1 MTTQLATITS
11 VGGLLPPD
19 LLARIVAG
27 DRDVPGIGPSDY
39 GLDDGITLREAISR
53 AWNRLVPA
61 WRAFVAA
68 RDKLPKDDPATTVTR
83 EKFLQPLFEELRFG
97 RVAPRAAYQVDDR
110 TYAITHAWGEVPI
123 HMLGAGVSL
132 DTKQAKVAGAAKSS
146 PHGLVQDFLN
156 RSKPHLWA
164 IVTNGLSLRLLRD
177 HHSLTTQAYVDV
189 DLEAMFEG
197 NHYADFAL
205 AWMVFHQSRFEAARP
220 EDCWLEKWFTLARDQ
235 GVAALDDLRG
245 GVERAIEALGRGFL
259 RHKDNAALRDE
270 LRDGGLDKQEYY
282 RELLRLVY
290 RCIFLFSTEERDVLL
305 DPAAEES
312 AKARYRRFYATRR
325 LRELAGTMRG
335 GPHGDLWQGLMT
347 VMRGLDGGCAPLAL
361 PALGSF
367 LWSPSAVPHLGAAS
381 LANED
386 LLTAMR
392 ELSYLS
398 RNGKRF
404 PVAWRTVAADELG
417 GIYEGL
423 LELHPSLDVDA
434 GAFELETA
442 AGHER
447 KKTGSYYTPTSL
459 VDCLLDT
466 ALDPVVDAAVKGKS
480 RADAEAALLALKVVD
495 PACGSGHFLV
505 AAARRMARR
514 LATVRTGDDEPSPPE
529 LRHAL
534 RDVIGRCVYGVDLN
548 EMAVELCK
556 VALWM
561 EAIEPGRPLSFLDA
575 HVQHGN
581 ALLGATPALI
591 ERGVPDEAWE
601 VLEGDDKAVAKALKK
616 RNREERKAAEKQQ
629 GTMFAGSAGERGGKL
644 VEAARAAL
652 EGGDGRVEDVKARE
666 DRWARFQKSREYQ
679 EARLVASAWC
689 AAFVWRKAGEDP
701 GLAAAAPTY
710 ATFASLRGDAT
721 TASARLTKEVRAL
734 DNQYLFFHWHLQFPD
749 VFGVKAGGA
758 PVGEG
763 SEDDVTGWTGGFD
776 VVLGNPPWEHVELKE
791 IEWFAARRPAI
802 AKAENAAKRK
812 KLIAELATDDPA
824 LFSAF
829 RDAVRALDGQAAFA
843 RASGRYPLTAR
854 GRVNT
859 YALFAELDRTS
870 LREGG
875 RAGSIFPSGIATDD
889 NTKEFFG
896 SVVARGQLASLYHFE
911 NEDQVFPAVHHAF
924 RFCLFTIAAA
934 GTAEPADLVFYARS
948 VAHLAETGR
957 HFQLTPADF
966 LLLNPNTRTCPTFR
980 WTRDA
985 EINKGIYRRLR
996 VLLNEGADDGNP
1008 WGVSFMQGLF
1018 NMASDSGLF
1027 RDRARCESDG
1037 FRLNGNVFER
1047 GASKRLPLYEAKMVH
1062 HFDHRFATYE
1072 GQTEAQSNQ
1081 GKCPEFDDSD
1091 HRDPSRIPHP
1101 YYWVDEQEV
1110 SQQLAGRW
1118 SRSWLVGWRD
1128 IARASDMRTVIAAA
1142 IPAVAV
1148 GHKLP
1153 LLLPSAAAA
1162 GAAGLYGALCS
1173 LVFDYAARQK
1183 VGGTSLTYFIIKQLP
1198 MPTPA
1203 ALSRPAP
1210 WDAPTST
1217 ENWLASRV
1225 LELTFTS
1232 NDMVGFATDVG
1243 YAGPPFRWD
1252 PERRAILRAELDA
1265 AFFHLYG
1272 LDADDTAYI
1281 LDTFPVL
1288 RDKEVR
1294 QFGEYRTRRLVLE
1307 RYAAL
1312 ADAIATRT
1320 PYVSPLNPPPASPL
1334 AAHQPPVSPRNVI
1347 PLHPHR
1353 APVPVPVPVPA
1364 RPVPYARPA
1373 ATKPDMALVATDAW
1387 ARSREPALERGEV
1400 RAALLAVLRAQGAP
1414 MERAHAR
1421 LAALLCL
1428 EPHLLLPLLEGE
1440 DKAQWVRVVG
1450 ADAQAP
1456 LDTSVDQ
1463 TMNAWGPALTHLRAN
1478 GRVLEDLQH
1487 DSWEQSESAG
1497 SDESGWPEGRASFV
1511 VNVLHHI
1518 RTSKPALVLID
1529 QFPTPIRH
1537 WVRGAA

>member
-1 MTTQLATITS
+1 MTSFATITS

-27 DRDVPGIGPSDY
+27 DRDVPGIGPGDY

-68 RDKLPKDDPATTVTR
+68 RAKLPVDDAATTVTR

-97 RVAPRAAYQVDDR
+97 RVAPRAAYQVDER

-156 RSKPHLWA
+156 RSRSHLWA

-205 AWMVFHQSRFEAARP
+205 AWMLFHQSRFAQEVSRP
-220 EDCWLEKWFTLARDQ
+220 DECWLEKWFALAREQ

-245 GVERAIEALGRGFL
+245 GVERAIEALGLGFL
-259 RHKDNAALRDE
+259 RHKDNAGLREE
-270 LRDGGLDKQEYY
+270 LRDGALDKQEYY

-305 DPAAEES
+305 DPAATEA
-312 AKARYRRFYATRR
+312 AKERYRRFYATRR
-325 LRELAGTMRG
+325 LRDLAGSMRG
-335 GPHGDLWQGLMT
+335 GPHGDLWQGLAT

-367 LWSPSAVPHLGAAS
+367 LWSPSAVPHLATAS
-381 LANED
+381 LANEH

-466 ALDPVVDAAVKGKS
+466 ALDPVIDAAVAGKR
-480 RADAEAALLALKVVD
+480 RAEAEAALLALKVVD

-534 RDVIGRCVYGVDLN
+534 RDVIGRCIYGVDLN

-591 ERGVPDEAWE
+591 ARGVPDEAWE

-616 RNREERKAAEKQQ
+616 RNRDERKAAEKQQ
-629 GTMFAGSAGERGGKL
+629 GTMFAGSAGERGAAL
-644 VEAARAAL
+644 VAAARAAL
-652 EGGDGRVEDVKARE
+652 AGDDSAAAGVRALE
-666 DRWARFQKSREYQ
+666 DRWTRFQRSPEYQ
-679 EARLVASAWC
+679 AVRQVASAWC
-689 AAFVWRKAGEDP
+689 SAFVWRKVADDP
-701 GLAAAAPTY
+701 GLAAAAPTH
-710 ATFASLRGDAT
+710 ANFASLRGDPA
-721 TASARLTKEVRAL
+721 TASARLVKEVRAL

-749 VFGVKAGGA
+749 VFGVRPGDVPAAEGG
-758 PVGEG
+758 
-763 SEDDVTGWTGGFD
+763 EDDVTGWTGGFD
-776 VVLGNPPWEHVELKE
+776 VVLGNPPWERVKLQEKE
-791 IEWFAARRPAI
+791 FFAGRSDEI
-802 AKAENAAKRK
+802 AKAENAAVRKR
-812 KLIAELATDDPA
+812 LIAKLPQKDPA
-824 LFSAF
+824 LWAAWC
-829 RDAVRALDGQAAFA
+829 DALRRAEGESQWM
-843 RASGRYPLTAR
+843 RASGRYPLCGR
-854 GRVNT
+854 GDVNT
-859 YALFAELDRTS
+859 YSIFAEASRS
-870 LREGG
+870 LMNGTG
-875 RAGSIFPSGIATDD
+875 RVGIITPPGIATDD
-889 NTKEFFG
+889 TTKLFFSSLVG
-896 SVVARGQLASLYHFE
+896 TGELAAFYEFE
-911 NEDQVFPAVHHAF
+911 NEDRIFPAVDHRVHFALTGLA
-924 RFCLFTIAAA
+924 RGRSGDAA
-934 GTAEPADLVFYARS
+934 TADIVFNVRRTAQLADQ
-948 VAHLAETGR
+948 ER
-957 HFQLTPADF
+957 HVELLPADF
-966 LLLNPNTRTCPTFR
+966 VALNPNTRTCPTFR
-980 WTRDA
+980 WRRDA
-985 EINKGIYRRLR
+985 EINKAIYRRVP
-996 VLLNEGADDGNP
+996 VLWREDAEDGNP
-1008 WGVSFMQGLF
+1008 WGIRFMAMLHMSGD
-1018 NMASDSGLF
+1018 SDSF
-1027 RDRARCESDG
+1027 HDRAACERDG
-1037 FRLNGNVFER
+1037 FVLVGNVFAR
-1047 GASKRLPLYEAKMVH
+1047 GDARRLPLYEAKMVH

-1081 GKCPEFDDSD
+1081 GKCPEFDDAD
-1091 HRDPSRIPHP
+1091 HRDPSRLPLP
-1101 YYWVDEQEV
+1101 YYWVDDTEV
-1110 SQQLAGRW
+1110 AKQLAGRW
-1118 SRSWLVGWRD
+1118 DRGWFIGWRD
-1128 IARASDMRTVIAAA
+1128 ICRSSDMRTAIASAVPRYGFGDTFLLALPAA
-1142 IPAVAV
+1142 EVT
-1148 GHKLP
+1148 P
-1153 LLLPSAAAA
+1153 LAGVLLANFAA
-1162 GAAGLYGALCS
+1162 
-1173 LVFDYAARQK
+1173 LVFDYCARQK
-1183 VGGTSLTYFIIKQLP
+1183 VGGTHLKYNVMRQLP
-1198 MPTPA
+1198 VVTPA
-1203 ALSRPAP
+1203 GSKEPAP
-1210 WDAPTST
+1210 WATSLPIA
-1217 ENWLASRV
+1217 EWIRARV
-1225 LELTFTS
+1225 AELVYTS
-1232 NDMVGFATDVG
+1232 DDIAAFAADIG

-1252 PERRAILRAELDA
+1252 PDRRAILRAELDA

-1312 ADAIATRT
+1312 ATAIATGT
-1320 PYVSPLNPPPASPL
+1320 PYRSPLVRGPGVQPKPTSAPVVPLPVAVPRTIPPVQVPPLPFRPPLPMWGRGVL
-1334 AAHQPPVSPRNVI
+1334 AAAAQVTGHPLDRPWETTQTGVS
-1347 PLHPHR
+1347 LGLE
-1353 APVPVPVPVPA
+1353 
-1364 RPVPYARPA
+1364 
-1373 ATKPDMALVATDAW
+1373 ALA
-1387 ARSREPALERGEV
+1387 
-1400 RAALLAVLRAQGAP
+1400 AVLRYLPGP
-1414 MERAHAR
+1414 SLRVDVE
-1421 LAALLCL
+1421 LAVVQVLL
-1428 EPHLLLPLLEGE
+1428 PRLLLTAFDRTDAKRWRQLLG
-1440 DKAQWVRVVG
+1440 DSLNVASVTALAVPWDLVV
-1450 ADAQAP
+1450 AEA
-1456 LDTSVDQ
+1456 LQ
-1463 TMNAWGPALTHLRAN
+1463 TA
-1478 GRVLEDLQH
+1478 VLVTT
-1487 DSWEQSESAG
+1487 
-1497 SDESGWPEGRASFV
+1497 PEGLWRAGIDVEDVPRGVMDARAV
-1511 VNVLHHI
+1511 V
-1518 RTSKPALVLID
+1518 ALAW
-1529 QFPTPIRH
+1529 QAAA
-1537 WVRGAA
+1537 RGNGQDHLDVESERRKLSA

>member
-1 MTTQLATITS
+1 MASVTTPLATITS

-259 RHKDNAALRDE
+259 RHKDNAGLRDE
-270 LRDGGLDKQEYY
+270 LRDSALDKQEYY

-305 DPAAEES
+305 DPAAPES
-312 AKARYRRFYATRR
+312 AKERHRRFYATRR
-325 LRELAGTMRG
+325 LREMAGTMRG

-347 VMRGLDGGCAPLAL
+347 VMRGLDTGCAPLGL

-367 LWSPSAVPHLGAAS
+367 LWSPSAVPHLGTAS

-466 ALDPVVDAAVKGKS
+466 ALDPVVDAAVKGKT
-480 RADAEAALLALKVVD
+480 REAAEAALLALKVVD

-591 ERGVPDEAWE
+591 ARGVPDEAWE
-601 VLEGDDKAVAKALKK
+601 VLEGDDKTVAKALKK

-629 GTMFAGSAGERGGKL
+629 GTMFAGSAGEQSAGKL
-644 VEAARAAL
+644 LEAARAAL
-652 EGGDGRVEDVKARE
+652 EGGDAGIGDVRAME
-666 DRWARFQKSREYQ
+666 DRWSRFQKSREYQ

-689 AAFVWRKAGEDP
+689 AAFVWRKVAGDD
-701 GLAAAAPTY
+701 GLAAAAPT
-710 ATFASLRGDAT
+710 AGVFASLRADAG
-721 TASARLTKEVRAL
+721 TASGRLTKEVRVL

-749 VFGVKAGGA
+749 VFGVKAGGD
-758 PVGEG
+758 VGED
-763 SEDDVTGWTGGFD
+763 EVTGWTGGFD

-791 IEWFAARRPAI
+791 IEWFSARRPDI
-802 AKAENAAKRK
+802 ARADNATQRK
-812 KLIAELATDDPA
+812 QLIVDLETSDSV
-824 LFSAF
+824 LFRSF
-829 RDAVRALDGQAAFA
+829 REAARIIESQAAFS

-859 YALFAELDRTS
+859 YALFAELNRTL
-870 LREGG
+870 LRDSG
-875 RAGSIFPSGIATDD
+875 RVGCIVPAGIATDD
-889 NTKEFFG
+889 TTKDFFG
-896 SVVARGQLASLYHFE
+896 ALIASRDLVSLFHFE
-911 NEDQVFPAVHHAF
+911 NEDHVFTSVHNAF
-924 RFCLFTIAAA
+924 RFCLLTLALGRPAGAAA
-934 GTAEPADLVFYARS
+934 DMVFFARQVS
-948 VAHLAETGR
+948 HLLDESRQVRLRT
-957 HFQLTPADF
+957 ADF
-966 LLLNPNTRTCPTFR
+966 LALNPNTRTCPTFR
-980 WTRDA
+980 WARDA
-985 EINKGIYRRLR
+985 EINKGIYQRLPI
-996 VLLNEGADDGNP
+996 LLKEGSLPENP

-1018 NMASDSGLF
+1018 NMAADSGLF
-1027 RDRARCESDG
+1027 RDRRACEEDG
-1037 FRLNGNVFER
+1037 YKLHGSHFVR
-1047 GASKRLPLYEAKMVH
+1047 GTQRRLPLYEAKMIH
-1062 HFDHRFATYE
+1062 HFDHRFGTYE
-1072 GQTEAQSNQ
+1072 GQTEGQSNKGFLPQ
-1081 GKCPEFDDSD
+1081 LDDAD
-1091 HRDPSRIPHP
+1091 HANPAREPLP
-1101 YYWVDEQEV
+1101 YYWVDEHDV
-1110 SQQLAGRW
+1110 TRQLAGRW
-1118 SRSWLVGWRD
+1118 AHNWLLGWRD
-1128 IARASDMRTVIAAA
+1128 ICRSSDMRTVIACAL
-1142 IPAVAV
+1142 PRVAV
-1148 GHKLP
+1148 GHTTP
-1153 LLLPSAAAA
+1153 LIFGLSAESATSVLATFS
-1162 GAAGLYGALCS
+1162 S
-1173 LVFDYAARQK
+1173 LVFDYCARQK
-1183 VGGTSLTYFIIKQLP
+1183 VGGTHLTYSYIKQLP
-1198 MPTPA
+1198 VVLPSTMAAPCPWAPSQPTQEWIGHRVIE
-1203 ALSRPAP
+1203 LSY
-1210 WDAPTST
+1210 TSH
-1217 ENWLASRV
+1217 
-1225 LELTFTS
+1225 
-1232 NDMVGFATDVG
+1232 DMAGFAMDAG

-1294 QFGEYRTRRLVLE
+1294 QVGEYRTRRLVLE

-1312 ADAIATRT
+1312 ATAIATRT
-1320 PYVSPLNPPPASPL
+1320 PYTSPLSPPPASPL
-1334 AAHQPPVSPRNVI
+1334 AAHPE
-1347 PLHPHR
+1347 
-1353 APVPVPVPVPA
+1353 AP
-1364 RPVPYARPA
+1364 
-1373 ATKPDMALVATDAW
+1373 
-1387 ARSREPALERGEV
+1387 
-1400 RAALLAVLRAQGAP
+1400 
-1414 MERAHAR
+1414 
-1421 LAALLCL
+1421 
-1428 EPHLLLPLLEGE
+1428 
-1440 DKAQWVRVVG
+1440 
-1450 ADAQAP
+1450 
-1456 LDTSVDQ
+1456 
-1463 TMNAWGPALTHLRAN
+1463 
-1478 GRVLEDLQH
+1478 
-1487 DSWEQSESAG
+1487 
-1497 SDESGWPEGRASFV
+1497 
-1511 VNVLHHI
+1511 
-1518 RTSKPALVLID
+1518 
-1529 QFPTPIRH
+1529 
-1537 WVRGAA
+1537 

>member
-1 MTTQLATITS
+1 VTTQLATITS

-156 RSKPHLWA
+156 RSKAHLWA

-245 GVERAIEALGRGFL
+245 GVERAIEGLGRGFL

-312 AKARYRRFYATRR
+312 AKERYRRFYATRR

-466 ALDPVVDAAVKGKS
+466 ALDPVVDAAVKGKG
-480 RADAEAALLALKVVD
+480 REAAEAALLALKVVD

-689 AAFVWRKAGEDP
+689 AAFVWRKAAGEAE
-701 GLAAAAPTY
+701 LAAAAPT
-710 ATFASLRGDAT
+710 AGVFAGLRGDAS
-721 TASARLTKEVRAL
+721 TASGRLVKEVRAL

-749 VFGVKAGGA
+749 VFGVRAGGTA
-758 PVGEG
+758 AAEG

-776 VVLGNPPWEHVELKE
+776 VVLGNPPWERLRLMEKE
-791 IEWFAARRPAI
+791 FFAGLDDEI
-802 AKAENAAKRK
+802 AKAENAALRKRLLARLPQK
-812 KLIAELATDDPA
+812 DPVLWSAWCDALRRAEGE
-824 LFSAF
+824 S
-829 RDAVRALDGQAAFA
+829 QWM
-843 RASGRYPLTAR
+843 RASGRYPLCGQGDINTYSIFAELNRSLMSER
-854 GRVNT
+854 GRVGCI
-859 YALFAELDRTS
+859 L
-870 LREGG
+870 
-875 RAGSIFPSGIATDD
+875 PSGIATDD
-889 NTKEFFG
+889 TTKEFFAALV
-896 SVVARGQLASLYHFE
+896 STDQLASLWHFE
-911 NEDQVFPAVHHAF
+911 NEEFVFPAVHHAF
-924 RFCLFTIAAA
+924 RFCLVTMARGRAA
-934 GTAEPADLVFYARS
+934 GSASQMVFYARQ
-948 VAHLAETGR
+948 VAHLNDPERLIELA
-957 HFQLTPADF
+957 AKDF
-966 LLLNPNTRTCPTFR
+966 VALNPNTRTCPTFR
-980 WTRDA
+980 WRRDA
-985 EINKGIYRRLR
+985 EINKGIYRRVP
-996 VLLNEGADDGNP
+996 VLWREEVEDGNP
-1008 WGVSFMQGLF
+1008 WGIRFLRMLDMSV
-1018 NMASDSGLF
+1018 DSGSF
-1027 RDRARCESDG
+1027 HDRAACARDG
-1037 FRLNGNVFER
+1037 FVLAGNVFAR
-1047 GASKRLPLYEAKMVH
+1047 GGAKRLPLYEAKMVH

-1081 GKCPEFDDSD
+1081 GKCPELDDTA
-1091 HRDPSRIPHP
+1091 HADPLKVPLP
-1101 YYWVDEQEV
+1101 YYWVDDSVVHER
-1110 SQQLAGRW
+1110 LADRW
-1118 SRSWLVGWRD
+1118 ARTWLLGWRD
-1128 IARASDMRTVIAAA
+1128 IARSSDMRTVIVDLL
-1142 IPAVAV
+1142 PRFAV
-1148 GHKLP
+1148 GNKLP
-1153 LLLPSAAAA
+1153 LCLPDQTPP
-1162 GAAGLYGALCS
+1162 LCACLFGNLAS
-1173 LVFDYAARQK
+1173 LVLDYCARQK
-1183 VGGTSLTYFIIKQLP
+1183 VAGTSLNVFLVNQFPVLAPQTYSSSVGDNSKQIWQGWV
-1198 MPTPA
+1198 A
-1203 ALSRPAP
+1203 
-1210 WDAPTST
+1210 
-1217 ENWLASRV
+1217 ERV
-1225 LELTFTS
+1225 LELTYTS
-1232 NDMVGFATDVG
+1232 HDLTGFAMDAG
-1243 YAGPPFRWD
+1243 YSGPPFRWD

-1272 LDADDTAYI
+1272 LNADDTAYI

-1312 ADAIATRT
+1312 ATAIATRT
-1320 PYVSPLNPPPASPL
+1320 PYTSPLSPPPASPL
-1334 AAHQPPVSPRNVI
+1334 AAHPQ
-1347 PLHPHR
+1347 
-1353 APVPVPVPVPA
+1353 
-1364 RPVPYARPA
+1364 
-1373 ATKPDMALVATDAW
+1373 
-1387 ARSREPALERGEV
+1387 EV
-1400 RAALLAVLRAQGAP
+1400 R
-1414 MERAHAR
+1414 
-1421 LAALLCL
+1421 
-1428 EPHLLLPLLEGE
+1428 
-1440 DKAQWVRVVG
+1440 
-1450 ADAQAP
+1450 
-1456 LDTSVDQ
+1456 
-1463 TMNAWGPALTHLRAN
+1463 
-1478 GRVLEDLQH
+1478 
-1487 DSWEQSESAG
+1487 
-1497 SDESGWPEGRASFV
+1497 
-1511 VNVLHHI
+1511 
-1518 RTSKPALVLID
+1518 
-1529 QFPTPIRH
+1529 
-1537 WVRGAA
+1537 

>member
-1 MTTQLATITS
+1 VTQLATITS

-27 DRDVPGIGPSDY
+27 DRDVPGIGPADY

-68 RDKLPKDDPATTVTR
+68 RAKLPVDDLATTVTR

-97 RVAPRAAYQVDDR
+97 RVAPRAAYQVDER

-156 RSKPHLWA
+156 RSRAHLWA

-205 AWMVFHQSRFEAARP
+205 AWMLFHQSRFAQEVSRP
-220 EDCWLEKWFTLARDQ
+220 DDCWLEKWFALARDQ

-245 GVERAIEALGRGFL
+245 GVERAIEALGLGFL
-259 RHKDNAALRDE
+259 RHKDNAGLREE
-270 LRDGGLDKQEYY
+270 LRDGALDKQEYY

-305 DPAAEES
+305 DPAATEA
-312 AKARYRRFYATRR
+312 AKERYRRFYATRR
-325 LRELAGTMRG
+325 LRDLAGSMRG
-335 GPHGDLWQGLMT
+335 GPHGDLWQGLAT

-367 LWSPSAVPHLGAAS
+367 LWSPSAVPHLATAS
-381 LANED
+381 LANEH

-392 ELSYLS
+392 ELSYLT

-466 ALDPVVDAAVKGKS
+466 ALDPVIDAAVAGKR
-480 RADAEAALLALKVVD
+480 RAEAEAALLALKVVD

-534 RDVIGRCVYGVDLN
+534 RDVIGRCIYGVDLN

-591 ERGVPDEAWE
+591 ARGVPDEAWE

-616 RNREERKAAEKQQ
+616 RNRDERKAAEKQQ
-629 GTMFAGSAGERGGKL
+629 GTMFAGSAGERGAAL
-644 VEAARAAL
+644 VAAARAAL
-652 EGGDGRVEDVKARE
+652 AGDDSAAAGVRALE
-666 DRWARFQKSREYQ
+666 DRWTRFQRSPEYQ
-679 EARLVASAWC
+679 AARLVASAWC
-689 AAFVWRKAGEDP
+689 SAFVWRKVADDP
-701 GLAAAAPTY
+701 GLAAAAPTH
-710 ATFASLRGDAT
+710 AIFASLRGDPA

-776 VVLGNPPWEHVELKE
+776 VVLGNPPWERVKLQEKE
-791 IEWFAARRPAI
+791 FFAGRSDDI
-802 AKAENAAKRK
+802 AEAENAAVRKR
-812 KLIAELATDDPA
+812 LIAKLPEKDPA
-824 LFSAF
+824 LWAAWC
-829 RDAVRALDGQAAFA
+829 DALRRAEGESQWM
-843 RASGRYPLTAR
+843 RASGRYPLCGQGDINTYSIFAELNRSIMSER
-854 GRVNT
+854 GRVGCI
-859 YALFAELDRTS
+859 L
-870 LREGG
+870 
-875 RAGSIFPSGIATDD
+875 PSGIATDD
-889 NTKEFFG
+889 TTKEFFAAL
-896 SVVARGQLASLYHFE
+896 VTTDQLASLWHFE
-911 NEDQVFPAVHHAF
+911 NEEFVFPAVHHAF
-924 RFCLFTIAAA
+924 RFCLVTMAR
-934 GTAEPADLVFYARS
+934 GRPRGSTSRMVFYARQ
-948 VAHLAETGR
+948 VAHLNDPERLIELAAE
-957 HFQLTPADF
+957 DF
-966 LLLNPNTRTCPTFR
+966 VALNPNTRTCPTFR
-980 WTRDA
+980 WRRDA
-985 EINKGIYRRLR
+985 EVNKGIYRRVP
-996 VLLNEGADDGNP
+996 VLWREEAEDGNP
-1008 WGVSFMQGLF
+1008 WGIVFRTRLWH
-1018 NMASDSGLF
+1018 MAEDAEHF
-1027 RDRARCESDG
+1027 RDHDACVADGYTLQGNTFVGPAGRRA
-1037 FRLNGNVFER
+1037 
-1047 GASKRLPLYEAKMVH
+1047 PLYEAKMVH

-1072 GQTEAQSNQ
+1072 GQTAAQSNQ
-1081 GKCPEFDDSD
+1081 GKCPELSD
-1091 HRDPSRIPHP
+1091 TDHLDEGRTARP
-1101 YYWVDEQEV
+1101 YYWADGEEV
-1110 SQQLAGRW
+1110 EARFAGLWDRQ
-1118 SRSWLVGWRD
+1118 WLIGWRD
-1128 IARASDMRTVIAAA
+1128 ICRSSDTRTVIAAA
-1142 IPAVAV
+1142 MPRTAV
-1148 GHKLP
+1148 GNTMP
-1153 LLLPSAAAA
+1153 LILGHRLDAARGAFLLSTLSA
-1162 GAAGLYGALCS
+1162 
-1173 LVFDYAARQK
+1173 LVFDYCARQK
-1183 VGGTSLTYFIIKQLP
+1183 VGGTHLTVSYLNQLP
-1198 MPTPA
+1198 CLHPSALDATTRWDPSERVA
-1203 ALSRPAP
+1203 AWIQR
-1210 WDAPTST
+1210 
-1217 ENWLASRV
+1217 RV
-1225 LELTFTS
+1225 LELCYTS
-1232 NDMVGFATDVG
+1232 RDMAGFAKDMG

-1312 ADAIATRT
+1312 ATAIATRT
-1320 PYVSPLNPPPASPL
+1320 PYTSPLSPPPASPL
-1334 AAHQPPVSPRNVI
+1334 AAHPE
-1347 PLHPHR
+1347 
-1353 APVPVPVPVPA
+1353 
-1364 RPVPYARPA
+1364 RP
-1373 ATKPDMALVATDAW
+1373 
-1387 ARSREPALERGEV
+1387 
-1400 RAALLAVLRAQGAP
+1400 
-1414 MERAHAR
+1414 
-1421 LAALLCL
+1421 
-1428 EPHLLLPLLEGE
+1428 
-1440 DKAQWVRVVG
+1440 
-1450 ADAQAP
+1450 
-1456 LDTSVDQ
+1456 
-1463 TMNAWGPALTHLRAN
+1463 
-1478 GRVLEDLQH
+1478 
-1487 DSWEQSESAG
+1487 
-1497 SDESGWPEGRASFV
+1497 
-1511 VNVLHHI
+1511 
-1518 RTSKPALVLID
+1518 
-1529 QFPTPIRH
+1529 
-1537 WVRGAA
+1537 

>member
-1 MTTQLATITS
+1 VTTQLATITS

-27 DRDVPGIGPSDY
+27 DRDVPGIGPGDY

-110 TYAITHAWGEVPI
+110 TYAITHAWGEIPI

-259 RHKDNAALRDE
+259 RHKDNAGLRDE
-270 LRDGGLDKQEYY
+270 LRDSALDKQEYY

-305 DPAAEES
+305 DPAAPEA
-312 AKARYRRFYATRR
+312 AKERYRRFYATRR
-325 LRELAGTMRG
+325 LRDLAGSMRG

-367 LWSPSAVPHLGAAS
+367 LWSPSAVPHLGSAS

-466 ALDPVVDAAVKGKS
+466 ALDPVVDAAVKGKG
-480 RADAEAALLALKVVD
+480 REAAEAALLALKVVD

-689 AAFVWRKAGEDP
+689 AAFVWRKAAGEAE
-701 GLAAAAPTY
+701 LAAAAPT
-710 ATFASLRGDAT
+710 AGVFAGLRGDAS
-721 TASARLTKEVRAL
+721 TASARLVKEVRAL

-749 VFGVKAGGA
+749 VFGVRAGGA
-758 PVGEG
+758 P
-763 SEDDVTGWTGGFD
+763 
-776 VVLGNPPWEHVELKE
+776 
-791 IEWFAARRPAI
+791 
-802 AKAENAAKRK
+802 
-812 KLIAELATDDPA
+812 AT
-824 LFSAF
+824 
-829 RDAVRALDGQAAFA
+829 
-843 RASGRYPLTAR
+843 
-854 GRVNT
+854 
-859 YALFAELDRTS
+859 
-870 LREGG
+870 EGG
-875 RAGSIFPSGIATDD
+875 EAT
-889 NTKEFFG
+889 
-896 SVVARGQLASLYHFE
+896 
-911 NEDQVFPAVHHAF
+911 
-924 RFCLFTIAAA
+924 
-934 GTAEPADLVFYARS
+934 
-948 VAHLAETGR
+948 
-957 HFQLTPADF
+957 
-966 LLLNPNTRTCPTFR
+966 
-980 WTRDA
+980 
-985 EINKGIYRRLR
+985 
-996 VLLNEGADDGNP
+996 
-1008 WGVSFMQGLF
+1008 
-1018 NMASDSGLF
+1018 
-1027 RDRARCESDG
+1027 
-1037 FRLNGNVFER
+1037 
-1047 GASKRLPLYEAKMVH
+1047 
-1062 HFDHRFATYE
+1062 
-1072 GQTEAQSNQ
+1072 
-1081 GKCPEFDDSD
+1081 
-1091 HRDPSRIPHP
+1091 
-1101 YYWVDEQEV
+1101 
-1110 SQQLAGRW
+1110 
-1118 SRSWLVGWRD
+1118 
-1128 IARASDMRTVIAAA
+1128 
-1142 IPAVAV
+1142 
-1148 GHKLP
+1148 
-1153 LLLPSAAAA
+1153 
-1162 GAAGLYGALCS
+1162 
-1173 LVFDYAARQK
+1173 
-1183 VGGTSLTYFIIKQLP
+1183 
-1198 MPTPA
+1198 
-1203 ALSRPAP
+1203 
-1210 WDAPTST
+1210 
-1217 ENWLASRV
+1217 
-1225 LELTFTS
+1225 
-1232 NDMVGFATDVG
+1232 
-1243 YAGPPFRWD
+1243 
-1252 PERRAILRAELDA
+1252 
-1265 AFFHLYG
+1265 
-1272 LDADDTAYI
+1272 
-1281 LDTFPVL
+1281 
-1288 RDKEVR
+1288 
-1294 QFGEYRTRRLVLE
+1294 
-1307 RYAAL
+1307 
-1312 ADAIATRT
+1312 
-1320 PYVSPLNPPPASPL
+1320 
-1334 AAHQPPVSPRNVI
+1334 
-1347 PLHPHR
+1347 
-1353 APVPVPVPVPA
+1353 
-1364 RPVPYARPA
+1364 
-1373 ATKPDMALVATDAW
+1373 
-1387 ARSREPALERGEV
+1387 
-1400 RAALLAVLRAQGAP
+1400 
-1414 MERAHAR
+1414 
-1421 LAALLCL
+1421 
-1428 EPHLLLPLLEGE
+1428 
-1440 DKAQWVRVVG
+1440 
-1450 ADAQAP
+1450 
-1456 LDTSVDQ
+1456 
-1463 TMNAWGPALTHLRAN
+1463 
-1478 GRVLEDLQH
+1478 
-1487 DSWEQSESAG
+1487 
-1497 SDESGWPEGRASFV
+1497 
-1511 VNVLHHI
+1511 
-1518 RTSKPALVLID
+1518 
-1529 QFPTPIRH
+1529 
-1537 WVRGAA
+1537 

>member
-1 MTTQLATITS
+1 VTTQLATITS

-27 DRDVPGIGPSDY
+27 DRDVPGIGPGDY

-110 TYAITHAWGEVPI
+110 TYAITHAWGEIPI

-259 RHKDNAALRDE
+259 RHKDNAGLRDE
-270 LRDGGLDKQEYY
+270 LRDSALDKQEYY

-305 DPAAEES
+305 DPAAPEA
-312 AKARYRRFYATRR
+312 AKERYRRFYATRR
-325 LRELAGTMRG
+325 LRDLAGSMRG

-367 LWSPSAVPHLGAAS
+367 LWSPSAVPHLGSAS

-466 ALDPVVDAAVKGKS
+466 ALDPVVDAAVKGKG
-480 RADAEAALLALKVVD
+480 REAAEAALLALKVVD

-689 AAFVWRKAGEDP
+689 AAFVWRKAAGEAE
-701 GLAAAAPTY
+701 LAAAAPT
-710 ATFASLRGDAT
+710 AGVFAGLRGDAS
-721 TASARLTKEVRAL
+721 TASGRLVKEVRAL

-749 VFGVKAGGA
+749 VFGVRAGGA

-776 VVLGNPPWEHVELKE
+776 VVLGNPPWERLKLME
-791 IEWFAARRPAI
+791 KEFFAQRVPQIALASSPA
-802 AKAENAAKRK
+802 ERK
-812 KLIAELATDDPA
+812 KILARLETTSPDLWQGWRLALRGAEGES
-824 LFSAF
+824 LF
-829 RDAVRALDGQAAFA
+829 VRASHRFPLC
-843 RASGRYPLTAR
+843 SG
-854 GRVNT
+854 GDVNT
-859 YALFAELDRTS
+859 FALFAEAIS
-870 LREGG
+870 HAHG
-875 RAGSIFPSGIATDD
+875 RWRPSRVLVPTGLIVDITTRD
-889 NTKEFFG
+889 FFWDL
-896 SVVARGQLASLYHFE
+896 VEKHQLVSAFDFE
-911 NEDQVFPAVHHAF
+911 NRKPWFDDV
-924 RFCLFTIAAA
+924 
-934 GTAEPADLVFYARS
+934 D
-948 VAHLAETGR
+948 GR
-957 HFQLTPADF
+957 YRF
-966 LLLNPNTRTCPTFR
+966 LLLTLSHTPFLADSAFVFCAREVVDLSDAGKIIRLTSDDIRAINPNSRTCPVFCER
-980 WTRDA
+980 
-985 EINKGIYRRLR
+985 
-996 VLLNEGADDGNP
+996 
-1008 WGVSFMQGLF
+1008 QGQRHSPCHLQ
-1018 NMASDSGLF
+1018 ACSGLAC
-1027 RDRARCESDG
+1027 RD
-1037 FRLNGNVFER
+1037 
-1047 GASKRLPLYEAKMVH
+1047 
-1062 HFDHRFATYE
+1062 
-1072 GQTEAQSNQ
+1072 
-1081 GKCPEFDDSD
+1081 
-1091 HRDPSRIPHP
+1091 
-1101 YYWVDEQEV
+1101 
-1110 SQQLAGRW
+1110 
-1118 SRSWLVGWRD
+1118 
-1128 IARASDMRTVIAAA
+1128 
-1142 IPAVAV
+1142 
-1148 GHKLP
+1148 
-1153 LLLPSAAAA
+1153 
-1162 GAAGLYGALCS
+1162 
-1173 LVFDYAARQK
+1173 
-1183 VGGTSLTYFIIKQLP
+1183 
-1198 MPTPA
+1198 
-1203 ALSRPAP
+1203 
-1210 WDAPTST
+1210 
-1217 ENWLASRV
+1217 
-1225 LELTFTS
+1225 S
-1232 NDMVGFATDVG
+1232 ND
-1243 YAGPPFRWD
+1243 
-1252 PERRAILRAELDA
+1252 I
-1265 AFFHLYG
+1265 
-1272 LDADDTAYI
+1272 
-1281 LDTFPVL
+1281 
-1288 RDKEVR
+1288 
-1294 QFGEYRTRRLVLE
+1294 
-1307 RYAAL
+1307 
-1312 ADAIATRT
+1312 
-1320 PYVSPLNPPPASPL
+1320 
-1334 AAHQPPVSPRNVI
+1334 
-1347 PLHPHR
+1347 
-1353 APVPVPVPVPA
+1353 
-1364 RPVPYARPA
+1364 
-1373 ATKPDMALVATDAW
+1373 
-1387 ARSREPALERGEV
+1387 
-1400 RAALLAVLRAQGAP
+1400 
-1414 MERAHAR
+1414 
-1421 LAALLCL
+1421 C
-1428 EPHLLLPLLEGE
+1428 
-1440 DKAQWVRVVG
+1440 
-1450 ADAQAP
+1450 
-1456 LDTSVDQ
+1456 
-1463 TMNAWGPALTHLRAN
+1463 
-1478 GRVLEDLQH
+1478 
-1487 DSWEQSESAG
+1487 
-1497 SDESGWPEGRASFV
+1497 
-1511 VNVLHHI
+1511 
-1518 RTSKPALVLID
+1518 
-1529 QFPTPIRH
+1529 
-1537 WVRGAA
+1537 

>member
-27 DRDVPGIGPSDY
+27 DRDVPGIGPGDY

-259 RHKDNAALRDE
+259 RHKDNAGLRDE
-270 LRDGGLDKQEYY
+270 LRDSALDKQEYY

-305 DPAAEES
+305 DPAAPES
-312 AKARYRRFYATRR
+312 AKERYRRFYATRR
-325 LRELAGTMRG
+325 LREMAGTMRG

-347 VMRGLDGGCAPLAL
+347 VMRGLDTGCAPLGL

-367 LWSPSAVPHLGAAS
+367 LWSPSAVPHLGTAS

-480 RADAEAALLALKVVD
+480 REAAEAALLALKVVD

-591 ERGVPDEAWE
+591 ARGVPDEAWE

-629 GTMFAGSAGERGGKL
+629 GTMFAGSAGEKAAGKL
-644 VEAARAAL
+644 MEAARAAL
-652 EGGDGRVEDVKARE
+652 EGGDAGIGDVRAME

-689 AAFVWRKAGEDP
+689 AAFVWRKAADDP
-701 GLAAAAPTY
+701 GLAAAAPT
-710 ATFASLRGDAT
+710 AGVFASLRGDAA
-721 TASARLTKEVRAL
+721 TASGRLTKEVRAL

-749 VFGVKAGGA
+749 VFGVKVGAAGKDA
-758 PVGEG
+758 A
-763 SEDDVTGWTGGFD
+763 EDDVTGWTGGFD
-776 VVLGNPPWEHVELKE
+776 VVLGNPPWERVKLQEKE
-791 IEWFAARRPAI
+791 FFAGRSDEI
-802 AKAENAAKRK
+802 AKAENAAVRKR
-812 KLIAELATDDPA
+812 LIAKLPTQDPA
-824 LFSAF
+824 LWSAWC
-829 RDAVRALDGQAAFA
+829 DALRRAEGESQWM
-843 RASGRYPLTAR
+843 RSSGRYPLCGR
-854 GRVNT
+854 GDVNT
-859 YALFAELDRTS
+859 YSIFAEVSRS
-870 LREGG
+870 LMSGTG
-875 RAGSIFPSGIATDD
+875 RVGIITPPGIATDD
-889 NTKEFFG
+889 TTKLFFSSLVDTG
-896 SVVARGQLASLYHFE
+896 ELAAFYEFE
-911 NEDQVFPAVHHAF
+911 NEERVFPAVDHRVHFALTGLA
-924 RFCLFTIAAA
+924 RGRAAA
-934 GTAEPADLVFYARS
+934 NAKADIVFNVRRTAQLAD
-948 VAHLAETGR
+948 AER
-957 HFQLTPADF
+957 HVELLPADF
-966 LLLNPNTRTCPTFR
+966 LALNPNTRTCPTFR
-980 WTRDA
+980 WRRDA
-985 EINKGIYRRLR
+985 EINKAIYRRVP
-996 VLLNEGADDGNP
+996 VLWREDAEDGNP
-1008 WGVSFMQGLF
+1008 WGIRFMAMLHMSGDSESFH
-1018 NMASDSGLF
+1018 
-1027 RDRARCESDG
+1027 DRASCERDG
-1037 FRLNGNVFER
+1037 LTLSGNVFER
-1047 GASKRLPLYEAKMVH
+1047 GAARRLPLYEAKMVH

-1072 GQTEAQSNQ
+1072 GQTDAQANQ
-1081 GKCPEFDDSD
+1081 GKCPEFDDADHSD
-1091 HRDPSRIPHP
+1091 PTKVPLP
-1101 YYWVDEQEV
+1101 YYWVDEMVVAQHLDGLW
-1110 SQQLAGRW
+1110 SHRW
-1118 SRSWLVGWRD
+1118 FVAWRD
-1128 IARASDMRTVIAAA
+1128 ICRSSDMRTVIAS
-1142 IPAVAV
+1142 AVPMGGV
-1148 GHKLP
+1148 GHTSP
-1153 LLLPSAAAA
+1153 LVLGIDAS
-1162 GAAGLYGALCS
+1162 AAGLILAAFS
-1173 LVFDYAARQK
+1173 ALVFDYCARQK
-1183 VGGTSLTYFIIKQLP
+1183 VGGTHLTYSYIKQLP
-1198 MPTPA
+1198 MLAPPTADAPC
-1203 ALSRPAP
+1203 P
-1210 WDAPTST
+1210 WDKKLATRA
-1217 ENWLASRV
+1217 WLFERV
-1225 LELTFTS
+1225 LELTYTS
-1232 NDMVGFATDVG
+1232 HDMQGFAMDAG

-1312 ADAIATRT
+1312 ATAIATRT
-1320 PYVSPLNPPPASPL
+1320 PYTSPLSPPPASPL
-1334 AAHQPPVSPRNVI
+1334 AAHPPE
-1347 PLHPHR
+1347 
-1353 APVPVPVPVPA
+1353 AP
-1364 RPVPYARPA
+1364 
-1373 ATKPDMALVATDAW
+1373 
-1387 ARSREPALERGEV
+1387 
-1400 RAALLAVLRAQGAP
+1400 
-1414 MERAHAR
+1414 
-1421 LAALLCL
+1421 
-1428 EPHLLLPLLEGE
+1428 
-1440 DKAQWVRVVG
+1440 
-1450 ADAQAP
+1450 
-1456 LDTSVDQ
+1456 
-1463 TMNAWGPALTHLRAN
+1463 
-1478 GRVLEDLQH
+1478 
-1487 DSWEQSESAG
+1487 
-1497 SDESGWPEGRASFV
+1497 
-1511 VNVLHHI
+1511 
-1518 RTSKPALVLID
+1518 
-1529 QFPTPIRH
+1529 
-1537 WVRGAA
+1537 

>member
-1 MTTQLATITS
+1 VLVRTHPVVTGLARYVVESALDPAIPGPGRRCGVVRTRDVAVRTTLLLLRLRFHLHAVGADGREHPLLAEETLTVGFTGTATAPAWLDEAAAEALLAATPAGNIDPGVARDHLKKVLDGAGAGGAAARAGRRARERAARGAPPGAPGGAGRGQDAGRRCAAADRHPGCVRVPAGGGGLVTTQLATITS

-27 DRDVPGIGPSDY
+27 DRDVPGIGPGDY

-259 RHKDNAALRDE
+259 RHKDNAGLRDE
-270 LRDGGLDKQEYY
+270 LRDSALDKQEYY

-305 DPAAEES
+305 DPAAPES
-312 AKARYRRFYATRR
+312 AKERYRRFYATRR
-325 LRELAGTMRG
+325 LREMAGTMRG

-347 VMRGLDGGCAPLAL
+347 VMRGLDTGCAPLGL

-367 LWSPSAVPHLGAAS
+367 LWSPSAVPHLGTAS

-466 ALDPVVDAAVKGKS
+466 ALDSVVDAAVKGKT
-480 RADAEAALLALKVVD
+480 REAAEAALLALKVVD

-591 ERGVPDEAWE
+591 ARGVPDEAWE

-629 GTMFAGSAGERGGKL
+629 GTMFAGSAGEKAAGKL
-644 VEAARAAL
+644 MEAARAAL
-652 EGGDGRVEDVKARE
+652 EGGDAGIGDVRAME
-666 DRWARFQKSREYQ
+666 DRWSRFQKSREYQ

-689 AAFVWRKAGEDP
+689 AAFVWRKAGDDP
-701 GLAAAAPTY
+701 GLAAAAPT
-710 ATFASLRGDAT
+710 AGVFAGLRAEGGAAAGA
-721 TASARLTKEVRAL
+721 ASARLVKEVRGL
-734 DNQYLFFHWHLQFPD
+734 DNQYFFFHWHLQFPD
-749 VFGVKAGGA
+749 VFGVKAGVAGA
-758 PVGEG
+758 DAG
-763 SEDDVTGWTGGFD
+763 EDDVTGWTGGFD
-776 VVLGNPPWEHVELKE
+776 VVLGNPPWERVKLQEKE
-791 IEWFAARRPAI
+791 FFAGRSDEI
-802 AKAENAAKRK
+802 AKAENAAVRKR
-812 KLIAELATDDPA
+812 LIAKLPEKDPA
-824 LFSAF
+824 LWTAWC
-829 RDAVRALDGQAAFA
+829 DALRRAEGESQWM
-843 RASGRYPLTAR
+843 RSSGRYPLCGRGDINTYSIFAELNRSLMGER
-854 GRVNT
+854 GRVGCI
-859 YALFAELDRTS
+859 L
-870 LREGG
+870 
-875 RAGSIFPSGIATDD
+875 PSGIATDD
-889 NTKEFFG
+889 TTKDFFAAL
-896 SVVARGQLASLYHFE
+896 VTTDQLASLYHFE
-911 NEDQVFPAVHHAF
+911 NEEHIFKAVHNAF
-924 RFCLFTIAAA
+924 QVLSRDYGARPAARPRLRRWCSMRDRWLTLNDPERLIEL
-934 GTAEPADLVFYARS
+934 TAD
-948 VAHLAETGR
+948 
-957 HFQLTPADF
+957 DF
-966 LLLNPNTRTCPTFR
+966 MALNPNTRTCPTFR
-980 WTRDA
+980 WRRDA
-985 EINKGIYRRLR
+985 EINKAIYRRVP
-996 VLLNEGADDGNP
+996 VLWREEHADGNP
-1008 WGVSFMQGLF
+1008 WGIRFLAMLH
-1018 NMASDSGLF
+1018 MSGDAESF
-1027 RDRARCESDG
+1027 RDRATCERDG
-1037 FRLNGNVFER
+1037 FTLAGNVFIK
-1047 GASKRLPLYEAKMVH
+1047 GATRRLPLYEAKMVH
-1062 HFDHRFATYE
+1062 HFDHRFGTYE
-1072 GQTEAQSNQ
+1072 GQTEAQANK
-1081 GKCPEFDDSD
+1081 GFLP
-1091 HRDPSRIPHP
+1091 R
-1101 YYWVDEQEV
+1101 
-1110 SQQLAGRW
+1110 
-1118 SRSWLVGWRD
+1118 
-1128 IARASDMRTVIAAA
+1128 ARRCRPRRPVQADAS
-1142 IPAVAV
+1142 
-1148 GHKLP
+1148 
-1153 LLLPSAAAA
+1153 LLL
-1162 GAAGLYGALCS
+1162 
-1173 LVFDYAARQK
+1173 
-1183 VGGTSLTYFIIKQLP
+1183 
-1198 MPTPA
+1198 
-1203 ALSRPAP
+1203 
-1210 WDAPTST
+1210 
-1217 ENWLASRV
+1217 
-1225 LELTFTS
+1225 
-1232 NDMVGFATDVG
+1232 
-1243 YAGPPFRWD
+1243 
-1252 PERRAILRAELDA
+1252 
-1265 AFFHLYG
+1265 
-1272 LDADDTAYI
+1272 
-1281 LDTFPVL
+1281 
-1288 RDKEVR
+1288 
-1294 QFGEYRTRRLVLE
+1294 
-1307 RYAAL
+1307 
-1312 ADAIATRT
+1312 
-1320 PYVSPLNPPPASPL
+1320 
-1334 AAHQPPVSPRNVI
+1334 
-1347 PLHPHR
+1347 
-1353 APVPVPVPVPA
+1353 
-1364 RPVPYARPA
+1364 
-1373 ATKPDMALVATDAW
+1373 
-1387 ARSREPALERGEV
+1387 
-1400 RAALLAVLRAQGAP
+1400 
-1414 MERAHAR
+1414 
-1421 LAALLCL
+1421 
-1428 EPHLLLPLLEGE
+1428 
-1440 DKAQWVRVVG
+1440 
-1450 ADAQAP
+1450 
-1456 LDTSVDQ
+1456 
-1463 TMNAWGPALTHLRAN
+1463 
-1478 GRVLEDLQH
+1478 GR
-1487 DSWEQSESAG
+1487 
-1497 SDESGWPEGRASFV
+1497 
-1511 VNVLHHI
+1511 
-1518 RTSKPALVLID
+1518 
-1529 QFPTPIRH
+1529 
-1537 WVRGAA
+1537 